1 MDRFLIR
8 KMLRPGC
15 FRTSPHS
22 AFADGGAW
30 RRGPP
35 PPRTPPPFG
44 PRAGLPPPA
53 PPPHQPPPSRGG
65 PRYIA
70 TDTRA
75 ADAVLPAAAAGLAAG
90 KKARNRLPIDV
101 DDLATAVDFQSA
113 IAIVDG

>member
-22 AFADGGAW
+22 AFADGGAC
-30 RRGPP
+30 RRATRPADTSAVRSAG
-35 PPRTPPPFG
+35 RFG
-44 PRAGLPPPA
+44 
-53 PPPHQPPPSRGG
+53 SRGR

-70 TDTRA
+70 TDRRA
-75 ADAVLPAAAAGLAAG
+75 ADAVLPAAAGGLAAG